1 MSRGAREALLSW
13 LLALAGCAF
22 AFWTFA
28 PGWLSWDSAYQW
40 QQARTGAF
48 DALHP
53 PLQTLLWSWI
63 EPWWSGPASQLL
75 LQQAMVWT
83 ALGGIAAGLNAHY
96 GLRAAVVAVLGL
108 WPPLLLVSAHIW
120 KDVPMLGAFA
130 LAVWML
136 RLELRHPSWR
146 YRLLAL
152 LMLWIACACR
162 HNAITGATPLLLWIV
177 WRSFGELPRLQ
188 SLRSR
193 PVLRAVAALPP
204 ALALALGLQALAQL
218 PNHAEG
224 VKRTQAVWSV
234 VALWDMSA
242 VSLAEGRMVFPPDFV
257 LPDGTVEHLRPHFTD
272 WSNTTVLMSGKL
284 VPTLAREYSAEQ
296 IGELRRAWLRLPL
309 DHPGPYFAH
318 RLRLAELLFGLD
330 PAALP
335 DHQVLM
341 PGFVALGDNPP
352 IEQAPN
358 ALREAL
364 LAFGRAQTD
373 GPLFWGWLYLLLALA
388 AGLAAVPGF
397 LRDRPHAALAGAV
410 AASALTYALPLTFVS
425 GSAEFRYLNWPILA
439 ALLAPLLLAY
449 GAPRTADAP
458 PR

>member
-1 MSRGAREALLSW
+1 MSRAAREALLTW
-13 LLALAGCAF
+13 LLALAGCVF
-22 AFWTFA
+22 AYWTFT

-40 QQARTGAF
+40 QQARTGEF

-63 EPWWSGPASQLL
+63 EPWWGGPSSQLL
-75 LQQAMVWT
+75 LQQAMIWT
-83 ALGGIAAGLNAHY
+83 ALGGIAAGLNVHY
-96 GLRAAVVAVLGL
+96 GLRAAIVAVLGL

-136 RLELRHPSWR
+136 RLELQHPGWR

-152 LMLWIACACR
+152 LMLGIACACR
-162 HNAITGATPLLLWIV
+162 HNAITGAAPLLLWIV
-177 WRSFGELPRLQ
+177 WRSLGELPRLQ
-188 SLRSR
+188 GLRTR
-193 PVLRAVAALPP
+193 PLLRAFAALPP
-204 ALALALGLQALAQL
+204 AIVLALGLQGIAQL
-218 PNHAEG
+218 PNYFDG
-224 VKRTQAVWSV
+224 VKRTPAVWSV
-234 VALWDMSA
+234 VALWDMAA
-242 VSLAEGRMVFPPDFV
+242 VSLAEDRMVFPADFV
-257 LPDGTVEHLRPHFTD
+257 VPGATVEDLRPHFTD

-284 VPTLAREYSAEQ
+284 IPTLAYAYSPEQ
-296 IGELRRAWLRLPL
+296 IAELRRAWLRLPI

-352 IEQAPN
+352 IEAPVN
-358 ALREAL
+358 AVRDSL
-364 LAFGRAQTD
+364 LDFGRRHTN
-373 GPLFWGWLYLLLALA
+373 GPWFWGWLYLLLAVG
-388 AGLAAVPGF
+388 AGIAAVPGF

-410 AASALTYALPLTFVS
+410 AASALAYALPLALVS

-439 ALLAPLLLAY
+439 SLLAPLLLAF
-449 GAPRTADAP
+449 GRPRAAE
-458 PR
+458 